1 MENIQSLES
10 EIRELGKKCD
20 LESVLREELNLEI
33 QTLQRK
39 KSFQSSTQ
47 EPISL
52 EIVSDQSVQTVVQS
66 VAGAPKESYQPITSV
81 KYSIEGPIVAEVA
94 LIKETENSASCA
106 NQNKTNSETPSENTN
121 SEINRILARIE
132 QDNQI
137 LAELEKSRG
146 TVDLPLVGAATKENK
161 ERPLHVTSIKQSVTR
176 HELDQLMAKLEQDNR
191 ILAELDKKRN
201 ILETSL
207 SKKTFM
213 TNNGLPSPSPSLG
226 NLRDPSF
233 TLQSLTASASAT
245 SLLHPFQRIQ
255 SDVALTEEEM
265 LDSIDFIEL
274 PGRGRC
280 HIYCARY
287 TYDPLKQSP
296 NENPEAELLLNAGDY
311 VIIYGE
317 MDEDGF
323 FNGEL
328 LDGRKGLVPSNFVE
342 KLTGEELFEFHATI
356 LYGNR
361 DSDESSVSFSYAQD
375 IEVSDDFLQPEDF
388 HRMNDYVDLDDIE
401 EVDQDNDEEDVQQ
414 GNENFAFGV
423 PPPQR
428 LILERQ
434 MNKSLLI
441 GWVPPDV
448 APGKIE
454 GYHVYVDGIPKATIQ
469 FSERTRALIEGVDSS
484 KPHRISVRSI
494 SSAGFHS
501 KDAACTIVVGKDFP
515 LAPTCVK
522 ASYVTASSALISWL
536 PSNSNFQHVIAVN
549 SVEVKVV
556 KPGCFRHH
564 VTGLSPNTVYRV
576 SVRVKP
582 GKLLYNDEKNPKKL
596 EMLVSNVEFRT
607 LPKGLPDPPVNVSVE
622 QGPQDGSILITWLP
636 VLTNPASTLI
646 SPVTGYAVF
655 AAGKKIAEI
664 DSPSG
669 DHALIDGQQLL
680 ALNKKSITVK
690 SKSVDGFSNDSLVC
704 TVPNELLR
712 NAQKSVILKRRMFDE
727 RRRSSSS
734 DSESDTEL
742 TELLNHVNRRARAFD
757 PSTDSPFSSKGDVLE
772 EMQHEAELSDI
783 VEEEEEPAMDT
794 SKSKMLCKVESI
806 NDVECEAEEM
816 TKNSARVQESV
827 RRMNQNQ
834 MPNQRRQ
841 EWKNQSYNTRSM
853 SEGHRN
859 RQIVLDL
866 EENLSDKEMYP
877 SRPTIASK
885 EAIQNHKIPRETTV
899 LNDAENIYSEEE
911 YNQRRRH
918 RTSSPEKYSGAPSR
932 PLRTES
938 DTNYSSNSHRGPHSQ
953 HIHSQYSHRDRRQ
966 SHDSNQAVSEKQ
978 RQQLQ
983 DQNRRNHT
991 TSRGGQPTPPN
1002 HSYSNNRRS
1011 LGNSSRK
1018 LADFQEPISR
1028 YGDYNTENEEGHNRV
1043 RFFVALFDY
1052 DPQTMSPNPDAADE
1066 ELPFQEGQMIKIYGD
1081 KDSDGFYRG
1090 ESNGR
1095 VGLVPGN
1102 MVSEVQIDGD
1112 PFNDNNSRGD
1122 RRIKKMVAIYDYDPQ
1137 EISPNVDSE
1146 VELSFSIGDVIYV
1159 IGEVDEDG
1167 FYIGELN
1174 GAKGLVPS
1182 NFLRPI
1188 EEELKQPKGASRDE
1202 YQHRKTIPET
1212 LEYDRKSRRNSDYES
1227 QESAITSF
1235 SPPSTLWDEFDGATR
1250 VPHIPSRGQ
1259 RLGPNFAEPDQAYFA

>member
-1066 ELPFQEGQMIKIYGD
+1066 ELPFQEGQMIK
-1081 KDSDGFYRG
+1081 
-1090 ESNGR
+1090 
-1095 VGLVPGN
+1095 
-1102 MVSEVQIDGD
+1102 
-1112 PFNDNNSRGD
+1112 
-1122 RRIKKMVAIYDYDPQ
+1122 
-1137 EISPNVDSE
+1137 

-1188 EEELKQPKGASRDE
+1188 EEELKQPKGQRRSYLGRADWAPRDE